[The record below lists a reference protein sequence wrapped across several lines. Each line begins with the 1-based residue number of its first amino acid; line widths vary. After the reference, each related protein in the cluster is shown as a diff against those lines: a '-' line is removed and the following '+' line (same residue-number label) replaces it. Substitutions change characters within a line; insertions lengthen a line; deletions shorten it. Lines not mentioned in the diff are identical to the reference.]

1 MRAFMALVAGLVFGI
16 GLIVSGMTDP
26 SKVLAF
32 LDLAG
37 AWDPSLA
44 MVMVGGIAVGTF
56 AFALAAKRTRTL
68 LGEVMRLPTTTQ
80 IDGRLVLGGVLFGIG
95 WGLGGYCPGPVLAA
109 LLTGGVKPLV
119 FIIALLAGMA
129 TFEFVEQQR
138 LRVSVAARLLR
149 LLKFKRSPS
158 RQCRR

>member
-16 GLIVSGMTDP
+16 GLIISGMTDP

-68 LGEVMRLPTTTQ
+68 
-80 IDGRLVLGGVLFGIG
+80 
-95 WGLGGYCPGPVLAA
+95 
-109 LLTGGVKPLV
+109 
-119 FIIALLAGMA
+119 
-129 TFEFVEQQR
+129 R
-138 LRVSVAARLLR
+138 LRSAGSADTAG
-149 LLKFKRSPS
+149 
-158 RQCRR
+158 

>member
-1 MRAFMALVAGLVFGI
+1 
-16 GLIVSGMTDP
+16 MTDP

-56 AFALAAKRTRTL
+56 AFTLAAKRTRTL
-68 LGEVMRLPTTTQ
+68 LGEVMRFPTATQ

-95 WGLGGYCPGPVLAA
+95 WGLGGYCPGPGLAS

-119 FIIALLAGMA
+119 FIIALVAGMA
-129 TFEFVEQQR
+129 TFEFGEQR
-138 LRVSVAARLLR
+138 ATAAG
-149 LLKFKRSPS
+149 KRSRKAP
-158 RQCRR
+158 